1 MRLIAFSDSHNHFF
15 AARKVVDENPT
26 VKHFLFLGDGASDI
40 DELKT
45 LFPQK
50 EFFAVRGNCDGFC
63 LYPEELMLD
72 FDGVKVFCTHGHRY
86 GVKSDNSRL
95 LLRAAEKGA
104 DIVLYGHTHTARC
117 DYKNGMY
124 LVCPGSVYSPRY
136 GDPSYAAVDLTDRGI
151 LCNILKL

>member
-72 FDGVKVFCTHGHRY
+72 FDGVKVFCTTAVCFFAPPKRGRTLFCTVTLISHAATI
-86 GVKSDNSRL
+86 KTACIWFAPAAFI
-95 LLRAAEKGA
+95 LR
-104 DIVLYGHTHTARC
+104 DTATLP
-117 DYKNGMY
+117 MPP
-124 LVCPGSVYSPRY
+124 L
-136 GDPSYAAVDLTDRGI
+136 I
-151 LCNILKL
+151 